1 MNEFNEYLARIEKY
15 GDLIAFTDGKK
26 DFTYTEIV
34 TRSREILGE
43 SLEARIS
50 PGAKVVVIGDFSSD
64 TISLL
69 FALFMNSNI
78 VIPISVHLKIE
89 VVELVK
95 VSGCDWIIDCTNG
108 DGYTIEKLVY
118 VNEHSEAF
126 YSELRNSSSSGIVLF
141 SSGTSGKPKGIVHD
155 LNRVLKRFRNPG
167 KRYVTIPL
175 LMFDHF
181 GGYNTIF
188 GLLSS
193 GSKIV
198 RITER
203 SVDSVASAVENF
215 KVTLLP
221 TTPSFLAL
229 FLAAKLSVR
238 YDLNSLEK
246 ISYGTEVMPQSLLE
260 KLHRTFPNVKFQ
272 QTYGLSELGVLNSK
286 SKSDNSTWVKLG
298 GEGYAL
304 KVENGELWIKSEYSM
319 LGYISENSA
328 IPSSGWFNTHDQ
340 VEVDGDFFRILGR
353 DSDLINIGGQKVFP
367 QEIEDILLLH
377 ENVVSVRV
385 TGEQHNLLGQI
396 ACAEVSLSNGGEV
409 SKGELRAFCK
419 QHLASFKVPQQI
431 KFVDSIP
438 LTHRMKKGK
447 S

>member
-1 MNEFNEYLARIEKY
+1 MNEIGEYLARIQKY
-15 GDLIAFTDGKK
+15 DELIALTDGKN
-26 DFTYTEIV
+26 DCTYNNMIS
-34 TRSREILGE
+34 RSKEILDE
-43 SLEARIS
+43 LLEARIS
-50 PGAKVVVIGDFSSD
+50 PGTKVAVIGDFSATS
-64 TISLL
+64 IPLL

-78 VIPISVHLKIE
+78 VIPISTYSKIE

-108 DGYTIEKLVY
+108 DSYAIESMVY
-118 VNEHSEAF
+118 VNEHSETF
-126 YSELRNSSSSGIVLF
+126 YNELRKSASSGLVLF

-155 LNRVLKRFRNPG
+155 LNRVLRRFKNPG

-198 RITER
+198 KISER
-203 SVDSVASAVENF
+203 SVDSVASAIENF

-221 TTPSFLAL
+221 ATPSFLAL
-229 FLAAKLSVR
+229 FLAARLNVR

-260 KLHRTFPNVKFQ
+260 RLHKTFPNIKFQ

-286 SKSDNSTWVKLG
+286 SKSNDSTWVKLG

-328 IPSSGWFNTHDQ
+328 LPSSGWFNTHDQ
-340 VEVDGDFFRILGR
+340 VEIDGDFIRILGR
-353 DSDLINIGGQKVFP
+353 DTDLINIGGQKVFP
-367 QEIEDILLLH
+367 QEIEDVLLLH

-385 TGEQHNLLGQI
+385 TGEQNNLLGQI
-396 ACAEVSLSNGGEV
+396 ACAEVSLSEGAEV

-419 QHLASFKVPQQI
+419 KHLASFKVPQQI
-431 KFVDSIP
+431 KFVESIP
-438 LTHRMKKGK
+438 LTHRMKKGNP
-447 S
+447 

>member
-1 MNEFNEYLARIEKY
+1 MSEIDEYLAGLQKY
-15 GDLIAFTDGKK
+15 DNLIALTDGKIN
-26 DFTYTEIV
+26 FTYNEIA
-34 TRSREILGE
+34 TRSKEVLDE
-43 SLEARIS
+43 LLDLRIS
-50 PGAKVVVIGDFSSD
+50 PGAKVAVIGDFSST
-64 TISLL
+64 TIPLL
-69 FALFMNSNI
+69 FALFMNLNI
-78 VIPISVHLKIE
+78 VIPISTHSKIE
-89 VVELVK
+89 VIELVK
-95 VSGCDWIIDCTNG
+95 VSGCDWIFDCTSG
-108 DGYTIEKLVY
+108 DGYAIEQLVHI
-118 VNEHSEAF
+118 NKHAEKF
-126 YSELRNSSSSGIVLF
+126 YNELRKSAAPGLVLF
-141 SSGTSGKPKGIVHD
+141 TSGTSGKPKGIVHD
-155 LNRVLKRFRNPG
+155 LNRVLKRFKSPG

-198 RITER
+198 RIFER
-203 SVDSVASAVENF
+203 SVDSVASAIENF

-260 KLHRTFPNVKFQ
+260 KLHKAFPNVKFQ
-272 QTYGLSELGVLNSK
+272 QTYGLSELGVLDSR
-286 SKSDNSTWVKLG
+286 SKSDGSTWVKLG

-319 LGYISENSA
+319 LGYISESSA
-328 IPSSGWFNTHDQ
+328 LPSSGWFNTHDQ
-340 VEVDGDFFRILGR
+340 VEVDGEFVRILGR

-367 QEIEDILLLH
+367 QEIEDVLLLH

-396 ACAEVSLSNGGEV
+396 ACAEVSLSDGAEV

-419 QHLASFKVPQQI
+419 QYLASFKVPQQI
-431 KFVDSIP
+431 RFVESIP

>member
-1 MNEFNEYLARIEKY
+1 MNEIDDYLIRIEKY
-15 GDLIAFTDGKK
+15 GNSVAFTDGK
-26 DFTYTEIV
+26 FESTYSEIV
-34 TRSREILGE
+34 MQSRDILDGLLT
-43 SLEARIS
+43 SKIS
-50 PGAKVVVIGDFSSD
+50 PGAKVAVIGDFSSI

-69 FALFMNSNI
+69 FALFRNLNI
-78 VIPISVHLKIE
+78 VIPISTHSKIE
-89 VVELVK
+89 VEELLK

-108 DGYTIEKLVY
+108 EGYTIKNLVY
-118 VNEHSEAF
+118 VNEHSETF
-126 YSELRNSSSSGIVLF
+126 YNELRKDASSGLVLF

-155 LNRVLKRFRNPG
+155 LNRVLKRFKNPG

-198 RITER
+198 RITDR

-238 YDLNSLEK
+238 YDLNSIEK

-260 KLHRTFPNVKFQ
+260 KLHKTFPKVKFQ

-298 GEGYAL
+298 GEGYSL
-304 KVENGELWIKSEYSM
+304 KVENGELWIKSDYSM

-328 IPSSGWFNTHDQ
+328 LPSTGWFNTHDQ
-340 VEVDGDFFRILGR
+340 VEVDGDFIRILGR

-367 QEIEDILLLH
+367 QEIEDTLLLH
-377 ENVVSVRV
+377 DDVVSVRV
-385 TGEQHNLLGQI
+385 SGEQHNLLGQI
-396 ACAEVSLSNGGEV
+396 ACAEVSLSDGSEV
-409 SKGELRAFCK
+409 SKGELRAFCT
-419 QHLASFKVPQQI
+419 QHLASYKVPQQI
-431 KFVDSIP
+431 KFVESIP
-438 LTHRMKKGK
+438 MTHRMKKGK

>member
-1 MNEFNEYLARIEKY
+1 MNEVYEYLARIEEY
-15 GDLIAFTDGKK
+15 GDLVAFTDGKNEC
-26 DFTYTEIV
+26 TYGEIV
-34 TRSREILGE
+34 TQGKEILAE
-43 SLEARIS
+43 LLEERVN
-50 PGAKVVVIGDFSSD
+50 PGAKVAVIGDFSST

-69 FALFMNSNI
+69 FALFINSNI
-78 VIPISVHLKIE
+78 VIPISAHSKIE
-89 VVELVK
+89 IVELVK
-95 VSGCDWIIDCTNG
+95 VSGCDWIINCTNG
-108 DGYTIEKLVY
+108 DGYTIEKFVY
-118 VNEHSEAF
+118 LNE
-126 YSELRNSSSSGIVLF
+126 YSETFYRELHNGSSSGLVLF

-155 LNRVLKRFRNPG
+155 LNRVLKRFKNPG

-203 SVDSVASAVENF
+203 SVDSVASAIENF

-229 FLAAKLSVR
+229 FLAAKLNVK
-238 YDLNSLEK
+238 YDLSSLEK

-260 KLHRTFPNVKFQ
+260 KLHKTFPNVKFQ

-328 IPSSGWFNTHDQ
+328 LPSSGWFNTHDQ
-340 VEVDGDFFRILGR
+340 VEVDGDFVRILGR

-367 QEIEDILLLH
+367 QEIEDVLLLH
-377 ENVVSVRV
+377 KNVTSVRV
-385 TGEQHNLLGQI
+385 TGERHNLLGQI
-396 ACAEVSLSNGGEV
+396 ACAEVSLSEGADV

-419 QHLASFKVPQQI
+419 KHLASFKVPQQI
-431 KFVDSIP
+431 RIVESIP